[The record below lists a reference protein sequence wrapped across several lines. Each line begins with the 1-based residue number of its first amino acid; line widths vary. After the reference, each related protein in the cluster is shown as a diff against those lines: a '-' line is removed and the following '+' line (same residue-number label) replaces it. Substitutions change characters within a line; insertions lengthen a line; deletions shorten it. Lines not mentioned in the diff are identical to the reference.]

1 MQILLFYLIYINMQ
15 IAWTFKMDIGY
26 PEWMLV
32 IGYSTI

>member
-1 MQILLFYLIYINMQ
+1 MQ